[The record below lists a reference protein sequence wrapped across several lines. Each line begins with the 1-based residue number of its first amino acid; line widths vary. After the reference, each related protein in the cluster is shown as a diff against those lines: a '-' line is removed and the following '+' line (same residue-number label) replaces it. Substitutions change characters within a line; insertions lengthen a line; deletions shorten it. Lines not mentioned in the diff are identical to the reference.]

1 MARKYELVFKYIF
14 PKFSVPNK
22 SRFLGISF
30 TNNVNNEINTNIPM
44 NSFEIS
50 LEKIK
55 NSEDKRTSIIL
66 KNIPNTLNKENLN
79 KLLHGVGNINY
90 LYLPFD
96 KITKKNFGFA
106 FVNMVNYKSIIKL
119 YNKITCLN
127 FDNNK
132 KSIEVYYSKIQGK
145 EGLSKMFR
153 KNKFI
158 K

>member
-79 KLLHGVGNINY
+79 KLLLGVGNINY

-96 KITKKNFGFA
+96 KISKKNFGFA
-106 FVNMVNYKSIIKL
+106 FVNMVNYKSIIQL
-119 YNKITCLN
+119 YNKLTSLN
-127 FDNNK
+127 FDNSNNT
-132 KSIEVYYSKIQGK
+132 IEIYYSKIQGK
-145 EGLSKMFR
+145 NELSKMF
-153 KNKFI
+153 KKY
-158 K
+158 

>member
-14 PKFSVPNK
+14 PKFSVPIK
-22 SRFLGISF
+22 SRFLGLSF
-30 TNNVNNEINTNIPM
+30 TNNNNNEINSNLSM

>member
-79 KLLHGVGNINY
+79 KLLLGVGNINY

-96 KITKKNFGFA
+96 KISKKNFGFA
-106 FVNMVNYKSIIKL
+106 FVNMVNYKSIIQL
-119 YNKITCLN
+119 YNKLTSLN
-127 FDNNK
+127 FDNSNNT
-132 KSIEVYYSKIQGK
+132 IEIYYSKIQGK

-153 KNKFI
+153 NNKFI

>member
-22 SRFLGISF
+22 SRFLGLSLSNDISKEK
-30 TNNVNNEINTNIPM
+30 NSNISI

-66 KNIPNTLNKENLN
+66 KNIPNSINKENLN
-79 KLLHGVGNINY
+79 KLLYGVGNINY

-96 KITKKNFGFA
+96 KTSKKNLGFA
-106 FVNMVNYKSIIKL
+106 FVNMVNYKSIIQL
-119 YNKITCLN
+119 YNKIVSLN
-127 FDNNK
+127 VDSNK
-132 KSIEVYYSKIQGK
+132 KPIEIYYSKIQGK
-145 EGLSKMFR
+145 EELIKMFR
-153 KNKFI
+153 KK
-158 K
+158 